1 MLTIRLATMADLEPL
16 TDLMDRAINELQ
28 KGFLNAQQIAASRA
42 IMGIDTQLIR
52 DETYFVVLWNGALAG
67 CGGWSFRKTLYGG
80 DHSKDLRD
88 RGRLDLSCDAA
99 KIRAMYTHP
108 DFTRRGVGRAILKA
122 SEDAARA
129 AGFKRA
135 EMMATLAGVP
145 LYERCGYQVIEKV
158 QSPLAGGVDGMSV
171 PLLRMGKAL

>member
-1 MLTIRLATMADLEPL
+1 MLAIRLATMVDLEPL

-28 KGFLNAQQIAASRA
+28 KGFLDAQQIAASRA

-67 CGGWSFRKTLYGG
+67 CGGWSFRRTLYGG
-80 DHSKDLRD
+80 DHSTDLRD
-88 RGRLDLSCDAA
+88 RGRLDPSCDAA

-108 DFTRRGVGRAILKA
+108 DFTRRGVGRAILKV

-158 QSPLAGGVDGMSV
+158 QSTPAGGVDGISV